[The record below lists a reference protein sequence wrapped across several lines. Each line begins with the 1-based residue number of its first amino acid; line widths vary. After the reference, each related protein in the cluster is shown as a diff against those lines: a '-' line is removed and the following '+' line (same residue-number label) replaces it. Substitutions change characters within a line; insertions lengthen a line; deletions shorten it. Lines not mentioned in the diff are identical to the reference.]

1 MFVFEHLEHHHEYLN
16 LSLSTKH
23 TIINFGGQGNLALCV
38 YSLLLITSVNNTI
51 TDDGL
56 VHYQLF
62 TLCGRNFMFYRD
74 HITLSSKST
83 L

>member
-38 YSLLLITSVNNTI
+38 YSWLLITSVNPLTGI
-51 TDDGL
+51 GALKRPTGSDL
-56 VHYQLF
+56 LIS
-62 TLCGRNFMFYRD
+62 
-74 HITLSSKST
+74 ITLF
-83 L
+83 